1 MNQRRTTHQGA
12 MFTGDH
18 KCWGR
23 NPAFDVQPPRETLR
37 ECRFARTERPVQNH
51 HVACFQGTAQLRTK
65 SLGVSSRFKPPLPAS
80 RKISFHGHP
89 LP

>member
-1 MNQRRTTHQGA
+1 MNQRRTTHQGTVFA
-12 MFTGDH
+12 RDH

-51 HVACFQGTAQLRTK
+51 HIACFQGTAQLFAKR
-65 SLGVSSRFKPPLPAS
+65 LGIYSNVEPSFAMGRKVRFQDLPYY
-80 RKISFHGHP
+80 
-89 LP
+89 